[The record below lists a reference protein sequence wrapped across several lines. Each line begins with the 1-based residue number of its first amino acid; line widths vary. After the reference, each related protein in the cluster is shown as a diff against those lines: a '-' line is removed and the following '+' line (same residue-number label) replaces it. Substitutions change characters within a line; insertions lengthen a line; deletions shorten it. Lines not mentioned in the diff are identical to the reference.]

1 MVPVAICLPLV
12 TQHLRAHLQQY
23 WQQFIDT
30 LWRPLLWYV
39 QQLGQQFLSHNCLAH
54 AGALTYTTLF
64 AVVPMMT
71 VAYAMFSVLPEF
83 ESVGE
88 RIQQYVFSNFVPDSS
103 AAVQEKL
110 VEFSE
115 RARQLTAAGF
125 IVLFVTAFLMLV
137 TIEKTFNTIWQVAE
151 PRRGLQRFLVYW
163 GVLSLGP
170 PLIAGGLFISLYL
183 ISLPLVSD
191 LNTYGIGNALLA
203 YLPMIL
209 TAVGFTV
216 LFFAVPNCHVPLFH
230 ALLGGTA
237 TMGAFEGAKKL
248 FAAVVGNSNIEPI
261 YGTFAAVPLF
271 LMWLYLVWVLILS
284 GAIFVRTLSLTRDV
298 EDEGAEPPL
307 VACARILQLLYDAHM
322 QGRSVS
328 DVELRE
334 QVPLGRIQHEK
345 IFAALADLKLLSQ
358 TEDERWLLG
367 RNLKGL
373 TLWELYQRLPE
384 GVDQQRLGTVTDM
397 DHVVEPL
404 RSLVS
409 FGSNQMSLSLDTV
422 FGAAR

>member
-1 MVPVAICLPLV
+1 MV
-12 TQHLRAHLQQY
+12 
-23 WQQFIDT
+23 
-30 LWRPLLWYV
+30 
-39 QQLGQQFLSHNCLAH
+39 QQFLGHNCMSQ

-88 RIQQYVFSNFVPDSS
+88 RIQQYIFANFVPDSS
-103 AAVQEKL
+103 AAVQGKL

-115 RARQLTAAGF
+115 RARRLTVVGF
-125 IVLFVTAFLMLV
+125 VVLFVTAFLMLV
-137 TIEKTFNTIWQVAE
+137 TIEKTFNTIWQVTE

-191 LNTYGIGNALLA
+191 LDAFGIGNVLLS

-216 LFFAVPNCHVPLFH
+216 LFYAVPNCHVPLLY
-230 ALLGGTA
+230 ALVGGTL
-237 TMGAFEGAKKL
+237 TMLAFELAKKVFTL
-248 FAAVVGNSNIEPI
+248 VVANSSIEPI

-271 LMWLYLVWVLILS
+271 LSWLYLVWVLILS
-284 GAIFVRTLSLTRDV
+284 GAIFVRTLALTRDV
-298 EDEGAEPPL
+298 EGEDDEPL
-307 VACARILQLLYDAHM
+307 LVKCSRILQLLYDSHM
-322 QGRSVS
+322 DGRSIS
-328 DVELRE
+328 DMELRDE
-334 QVPLGRIQHEK
+334 VPLTRIQYEK
-345 IFAALADLKLLSQ
+345 VFAALQELKLLTQ
-358 TEDERWLLG
+358 TEDEKWLLG

-384 GVDQQRLGTVTDM
+384 GVDNERLQGVTDM
-397 DHVVEPL
+397 NHVVEPL
-404 RSLVS
+404 RSLVA
-409 FGSNQMSLSLDTV
+409 FGSNQMSVSLDSV
-422 FGAAR
+422 FGSAR

>member
-1 MVPVAICLPLV
+1 MV
-12 TQHLRAHLQQY
+12 
-23 WQQFIDT
+23 
-30 LWRPLLWYV
+30 
-39 QQLGQQFLSHNCLAH
+39 QQFLGHNCLSQ

-88 RIQQYVFSNFVPDSS
+88 RIQQYIFANFVPDSS

-115 RARQLTAAGF
+115 RARQLTVVGF
-125 IVLFVTAFLMLV
+125 VVLFVTAFLMLV
-137 TIEKTFNTIWQVAE
+137 TIEKTFNTIWQVPE

-191 LNTYGIGNALLA
+191 LGAYGIGNVLFG

-209 TAVGFTV
+209 TAIGFTV
-216 LFFAVPNCHVPLFH
+216 LFYAVPNCHVPILH
-230 ALLGGTA
+230 AALGGTL
-237 TMGAFEGAKKL
+237 TMLAFELAKKL
-248 FAAVVGNSNIEPI
+248 FALTVANSNIEPI

-271 LMWLYLVWVLILS
+271 LIWLYLVWVLILS
-284 GAIFVRTLSLTRDV
+284 GAIFVRTLSLTREV
-298 EDEGAEPPL
+298 ESEDSEPLL
-307 VACARILQLLYDAHM
+307 VKCSRILQLLYDSHM
-322 QGRSVS
+322 DGRSVT
-328 DVELRE
+328 DAELRD
-334 QVPLGRIQHEK
+334 QVPLTRIEHDRV
-345 IFAALADLKLLSQ
+345 FAALQDLKLLSQ
-358 TEDERWLLG
+358 TEDERWALG

-373 TLWELYQRLPE
+373 TLWQLYQRLPD
-384 GVDQQRLGTVTDM
+384 GVDHEHLSTVKDM
-397 DHVVEPL
+397 KHVVEPL
-404 RSLVS
+404 LSLVS
-409 FGSNQMSLSLDTV
+409 FGSNQMAVSLDAV
-422 FGAAR
+422 FGGSH